1 VLWIFIGTLFYAVHD
16 NLGWARGLFM
26 SVSVGWSIDWTMDG
40 LIAFDSPLS
49 KLFTIYH
56 TSLGVLFGGVT
67 VMYIAQEVGK
77 NKDNWILQIIKMKE
91 LDAAA
96 ATDGWWDDIQGLVR
110 VHLPTLRIITVFFVW
125 FAFGLLWF
133 PLTNTEYTVAKNVDF
148 LLSTLTTAGYVCL
161 PSSIGAYQ
169 LIITSLYT
177 NIGVPLLSI
186 ALGEYATFV
195 TLTPYYAVSDCCLLL
210 DFGSVLFC

>member
-26 SVSVGWSIDWTMDG
+26 SVNVGWSIGWTMDG
-40 LIAFDSPLS
+40 LSEFDSPMS

-56 TSLGVLFGGVT
+56 TSIGVLFGGVT
-67 VMYIAQEVGK
+67 VLYIAQEVGK
-77 NKDNWILQIIKMKE
+77 NKDNWIIQIIKMKE

-96 ATDGWWDDIQGLVR
+96 ETEGCWDSIKSLTN
-110 VHLPTLRIITVFFVW
+110 VHLPTLKIITVFLVW
-125 FAFGLLWF
+125 FVFGLLWF

-148 LLSTLTTAGYVCL
+148 MLSTLTGGGYLSL

-169 LIITSLYT
+169 LIITSIYT
-177 NIGVPLLSI
+177 NFGVPLLSI
-186 ALGEYATFV
+186 AFGTYA
-195 TLTPYYAVSDCCLLL
+195 CC
-210 DFGSVLFC
+210 SN